1 MQRLGRSRG
10 HDPRGGGLLAPSP
23 LQVADTGTHMTKA
36 KSGST
41 ARPAEPRQGPAAAR
55 PQEESGAPPP
65 KRASLERQGLGPDA
79 ARVELAA
86 GPVRLVGEVNH
97 TPAGLLALGACV
109 TSILLG
115 AAAIVWVSTSVGR
128 RHPWATAFALRRR

>member
-1 MQRLGRSRG
+1 
-10 HDPRGGGLLAPSP
+10 
-23 LQVADTGTHMTKA
+23 MTKA

-41 ARPAEPRQGPAAAR
+41 ARPSEPSQGLAAVL
-55 PQEESGAPPP
+55 PQEEPGAPLAE
-65 KRASLERQGLGPDA
+65 RASLQRQGLGPDA

-86 GPVRLVGEVNH
+86 GPVRLAAEVNH

-128 RHPWATAFALRRR
+128 GHPLATAFALRRR